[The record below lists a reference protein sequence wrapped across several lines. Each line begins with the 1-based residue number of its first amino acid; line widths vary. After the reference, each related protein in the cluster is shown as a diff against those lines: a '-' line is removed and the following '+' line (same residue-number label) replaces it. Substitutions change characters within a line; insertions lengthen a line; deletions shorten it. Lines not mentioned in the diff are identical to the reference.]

1 MKTILIRGFKK
12 ILGKFRS
19 GKILNKIGA
28 GKEVYFED
36 PLEEIVLSYS
46 PGGKGKP
53 GKYSFKHFGQKE
65 SEISFESPFFL
76 RAVLKGKPISKARYC
91 NFNLIKGL
99 LSNPEIKSP
108 LMGKTMSDTRVVYG

>member
-1 MKTILIRGFKK
+1 MIKKSIRGFKK

-36 PLEEIVLSYS
+36 PWEEMVLSYY

-53 GKYSFKHFGQKE
+53 GKYSVKYFGQKE
-65 SEISFESPFFL
+65 REIDFESPSFL
-76 RAVLKGKPISKARYC
+76 QAILKGKPITKDRFC

-99 LSNPEIKSP
+99 LSNWEIKSP
-108 LMGKTMSDTRVVYG
+108 LTSNTISDSRVVYG